1 LERQGIKV
9 ALEALAAERRARA
22 EALVQEEE
30 ELARRIAEERSTDAA
45 QKIEAV
51 RAALGRRLL
60 DAEEAGAA
68 RSRTTSPVG
77 ATRHTPS
84 RLSPNS
90 SRSHAGMS
98 DEEVERRLAEQRAA
112 KLQREQEKRTA
123 SAWPLFLWACF
134 AARLCART
142 RCTPDTDMF
151 PLSVRAPNSHGGE
164 AGCGS

>member
-1 LERQGIKV
+1 MERQGIKV

-22 EALVQEEE
+22 EALVHEEE
-30 ELARRIAEERSTDAA
+30 ELARRIADERSTDAA

-68 RSRTTSPVG
+68 RGGTTSPVG

-98 DEEVERRLAEQRAA
+98 GHSPAVSFQAGMSDEEVERRLTEQRAA

-123 SAWPLFLWACF
+123 SAWPLCACS
-134 AARLCART
+134 T
-142 RCTPDTDMF
+142 HCT
-151 PLSVRAPNSHGGE
+151 
-164 AGCGS
+164 